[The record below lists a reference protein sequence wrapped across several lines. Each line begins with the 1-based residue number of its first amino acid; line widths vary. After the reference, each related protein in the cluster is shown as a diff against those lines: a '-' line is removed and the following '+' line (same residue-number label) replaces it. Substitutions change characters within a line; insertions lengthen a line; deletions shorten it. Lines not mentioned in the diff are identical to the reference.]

1 MGSFDKGSG
10 DFGKKRGAPFFM
22 IVVKSKQRKE
32 SGLWVWGDRRGN
44 VGSRL
49 DVDEILNRVDELAL
63 DYMD

>member
-1 MGSFDKGSG
+1 M
-10 DFGKKRGAPFFM
+10 
-22 IVVKSKQRKE
+22 
-32 SGLWVWGDRRGN
+32 WVWGDRRGN